1 MEYQK
6 VINLLGS
13 ATNETLKI
21 WTKTWVEINDDTKRD
36 GSDAADKIKLA
47 TTQLKPSLCDYS
59 DAYMLVEGTR
69 KITEHGDDGAEE
81 RADEIKI

>member
-13 ATNETLKI
+13 STNETLKT

-47 TTQLKPSLCDYS
+47 TAQLKPSLCDYS
-59 DAYMLVEGTR
+59 DAYILVERTR
-69 KITEHGDDGAEE
+69 KITEHGDDDVEE
-81 RADEIKI
+81 PADEIKI